1 MDDLQENEGYYIA
14 LGQDI
19 LLGLRIDLCFSDYA
33 IRENVGAYEN
43 CKTPMK
49 DVNKGK
55 KKTPTK

>member
-1 MDDLQENEGYYIA
+1 MDDLQDNEGYYIA

-49 DVNKGK
+49 DVNKG
-55 KKTPTK
+55 